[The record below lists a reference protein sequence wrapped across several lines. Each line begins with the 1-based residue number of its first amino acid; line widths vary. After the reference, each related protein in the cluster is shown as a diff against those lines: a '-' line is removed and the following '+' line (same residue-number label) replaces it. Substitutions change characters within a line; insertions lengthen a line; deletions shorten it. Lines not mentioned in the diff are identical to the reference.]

1 LNRADDGAGGANTG
15 YPLTVT
21 MRTIARCFL
30 LFGLVAAVPRVAAA
44 QATLAGE
51 VKDTTG
57 AVLPG
62 VTVEAASPALVEKV
76 RAAVTDG
83 SGRYRIES
91 LPPGSYTVTFS
102 LTGFAPVTR
111 EDLMV
116 SGSGVITV
124 DVELTVGGLA
134 ETITVTPRRRD
145 ESSLDVPGAIN
156 AFTAADIKTAGIDR
170 PQDFV
175 ALTPNMSLVQTQNQ
189 GTSFVTVR
197 GISQARNSEPSVAV
211 LIDGVQMANPSQ
223 FNQELFDIDTIQVLK
238 GPQGALYGRNAI
250 GGAIIINTRRPG
262 DVFQGNVTVGADSG
276 PGLNVRGSM
285 SGPISDTFKY
295 MATASYLD
303 TQGYIRNAFLN
314 ENADPFQDVS
324 GRLRFVWEPSN
335 ELSADVRVY
344 ASAVRTQ
351 ALYFNITESVNDT
364 SLPVR
369 VNNAGVNERNM
380 FGTSLKLDYATPL
393 GTLTSITAYDRFNE
407 LLTGDQ
413 FDFLPIPES
422 VLFQFFGSDQAQ
434 HQFLEVNALSEALQ
448 FASPATKRVR
458 WIAGAYLIS
467 TDRFI
472 STGNVFDL
480 GTGEV
485 PEVKRDPLPL
495 FNPQFTF
502 LADTQ
507 DNFAWAVFG
516 NVDVD
521 LTDKL
526 ELSMSLRYD
535 RDDRTNITETPAEFI
550 PAPLVGIA
558 FPGQVRTHTWDDVQ
572 PKVTLRHK
580 PTRDSTLYVGYSRG
594 FRSGGFNQTGVGA
607 AGIPGVNDL
616 FDAETADTYEG
627 GAKAEFLDRRV
638 GANVSVF
645 HTQAKGSY
653 FFVFDP
659 NTSTQNLGNLDRVN
673 YTGAEF
679 EVRGRILDGF
689 DGYVG
694 VGFTD
699 SEIKE
704 SRRAASD
711 VGNEAPLVSR
721 YTTNVGLQY
730 RHSLFS
736 ELSAFVRSDIE
747 VIGPTWF
754 YPDNFTERDA
764 VTLLNLRVGVDGTS
778 WSATV
783 WAKNLTDT
791 TYNAEWSPGPMFF
804 PNPGYTNNFVFK
816 AMPRRWGV
824 DLNYRF

>member
-1 LNRADDGAGGANTG
+1 
-15 YPLTVT
+15 

-30 LFGLVAAVPRVAAA
+30 LFGLVAVVPRVAAA

-62 VTVEAASPALVEKV
+62 VTVEAASPALIEKV
-76 RAAVTDG
+76 RTAVTDG

-102 LTGFAPVTR
+102 LTGFAPVKR
-111 EDLMV
+111 EDLIV

-124 DVELTVGGLA
+124 DVELTVGGMA

-250 GGAIIINTRRPG
+250 GGAIIINTKKPS
-262 DVFQGNVTVGADSG
+262 DVFEGNVTLGADSG
-276 PGLNVRGSM
+276 PGINVRGSM
-285 SGPISDTFKY
+285 SGPISNTLKYIASGSYFDTK
-295 MATASYLD
+295 
-303 TQGYIRNAFLN
+303 GYIRNVFLN
-314 ENADPFQDVS
+314 ENADPFRDVS
-324 GRLRFVWEPSN
+324 GRLRFVWEPSK

-344 ASAVRTQ
+344 ASGVRTQ

-380 FGTSLKLDYATPL
+380 FGTSLKLDYVRPL

-413 FDFLPIPES
+413 FNFLPIQES
-422 VLFQFFGSDQAQ
+422 VLFKFFGADQAQ
-434 HQFLEVNALSEALQ
+434 HQFLDVNAVSEALQ

-458 WIAGAYLIS
+458 WIAGAYAIS

-480 GTGEV
+480 GTGVV
-485 PEVKRDPLPL
+485 PEVRRHPLPL
-495 FNPQFTF
+495 FNPQFTY
-502 LADTQ
+502 LADSQ

-516 NVDVD
+516 NVDVN

-526 ELSMSLRYD
+526 ELSTALRYD
-535 RDDRTNITETPAEFI
+535 RDDRKNTTETPAEFI

-558 FPGQVRTHTWDDVQ
+558 FPGQVRTHTWDDCAAESHVAPQADTRFHAVYRLQ
-572 PKVTLRHK
+572 PRLPQRRLQSNGCRCSGHCRCERLVRR
-580 PTRDSTLYVGYSRG
+580 RDGGYL
-594 FRSGGFNQTGVGA
+594 RSGRQ
-607 AGIPGVNDL
+607 
-616 FDAETADTYEG
+616 
-627 GAKAEFLDRRV
+627 
-638 GANVSVF
+638 
-645 HTQAKGSY
+645 
-653 FFVFDP
+653 
-659 NTSTQNLGNLDRVN
+659 
-673 YTGAEF
+673 
-679 EVRGRILDGF
+679 GRISRPARRRQPQHLPHEGERILLLR
-689 DGYVG
+689 VR
-694 VGFTD
+694 
-699 SEIKE
+699 SEHEHAESGE
-704 SRRAASD
+704 SR
-711 VGNEAPLVSR
+711 SR
-721 YTTNVGLQY
+721 RLHG
-730 RHSLFS
+730 RG
-736 ELSAFVRSDIE
+736 VRS
-747 VIGPTWF
+747 
-754 YPDNFTERDA
+754 A
-764 VTLLNLRVGVDGTS
+764 GTH
-778 WSATV
+778 
-783 WAKNLTDT
+783 
-791 TYNAEWSPGPMFF
+791 
-804 PNPGYTNNFVFK
+804 
-816 AMPRRWGV
+816 PRRIRRLCRARLHRQRHQGV
-824 DLNYRF
+824 QARRE

>member
-1 LNRADDGAGGANTG
+1 
-15 YPLTVT
+15 V
-21 MRTIARCFL
+21 RTLARCVL
-30 LFGLVAAVPRVAAA
+30 LFGLVAVVPRVAAA

-62 VTVEAASPALVEKV
+62 VTVEAASPALIEKV

-102 LTGFAPVTR
+102 LSGFAPVKR
-111 EDLMV
+111 EDLIV

-124 DVELTVGGLA
+124 DMELTVGGLA

-238 GPQGALYGRNAI
+238 GPQGAVYGRNAI
-250 GGAIIINTRRPG
+250 GGAIIINTKRPS
-262 DVFQGNVTVGADSG
+262 DVLEGNVTLGTDSG
-276 PGLNVRGSM
+276 PGIKVRGGV
-285 SGPISDTFKY
+285 SGPISDTLKY
-295 MATASYLD
+295 RASGSVFD
-303 TQGYIRNAFLN
+303 TKGYIRNVFLN
-314 ENADPFQDVS
+314 EDADPFRDVS
-324 GRLRFVWEPSN
+324 GRLRLLWEPSN

-344 ASAVRTQ
+344 ASGVRTQ

-369 VNNAGVNERNM
+369 VNNPGVNERNM
-380 FGTSLKLDYATPL
+380 FGTSLKLDYVTPL
-393 GTLTSITAYDRFNE
+393 GTLTSITAYDWFNE

-422 VLFQFFGSDQAQ
+422 VLFKFFGADQAQ
-434 HQFLEVNALSEALQ
+434 HQFLDVSAVSEALH
-448 FASPATKRVR
+448 FASPAAKRVR
-458 WIAGAYLIS
+458 WIVGGYAIG

-485 PEVKRDPLPL
+485 PEVRRDPLPL

-526 ELSMSLRYD
+526 ELSTALRYD
-535 RDDRTNITETPAEFI
+535 RDNRKNITETPAEFI

-558 FPGQVRTHTWDDVQ
+558 FPGQVRTNTWDDVQ
-572 PKVTLRHK
+572 PRVTLRHK
-580 PTRDSTLYVGYSRG
+580 PTPESTLYIGYSRG

-607 AGIPGVNDL
+607 AGIAGVTDL
-616 FDAETADTYEG
+616 FDAETADTVEG
-627 GAKAEFLDRRV
+627 GVKAEFLNRRV
-638 GANVSVF
+638 GANVSIY
-645 HTQAKGSY
+645 HTQAKGTY

-659 NTSTQNLGNLDRVN
+659 NTSTQNLGNLDRVD
-673 YTGAEF
+673 YTGAEI
-679 EVRGRILDGF
+679 EVQGRILDGF
-689 DGYVG
+689 NGYVG
-694 VGFTD
+694 LGFTD
-699 SEIKE
+699 SDIKE
-704 SRRAASD
+704 SRRDAND

-721 YTTNVGLQY
+721 YTANVGLQY
-730 RHSLFS
+730 RHVVRSG
-736 ELSAFVRSDIE
+736 LSAFVRSDFE

-754 YPDNFTERDA
+754 YPDNFTERDP
-764 VTLLNLRVGVDGTS
+764 VRLLNLRLGIDSTS
-778 WSATV
+778 WSASV
-783 WAKNLTDT
+783 WTKNLTDKQ
-791 TYNAEWSPGPMFF
+791 YNAEWSPGPMFF

-816 AMPRRWGV
+816 ALPRRWGV

>member
-1 LNRADDGAGGANTG
+1 
-15 YPLTVT
+15 
-21 MRTIARCFL
+21 
-30 LFGLVAAVPRVAAA
+30 LFALVAVAPRVAAA
-44 QATLAGE
+44 QADLAGE

-62 VTVEAASPALVEKV
+62 VTVEAASPALIEKV
-76 RAAVTDG
+76 RTAVTDV
-83 SGRYRIES
+83 SGRYRIEP

-102 LTGFAPVTR
+102 LTGFAPAKR
-111 EDLMV
+111 EGLIV
-116 SGSGVITV
+116 SATGVVTV
-124 DVELTVGGLA
+124 DVELMVGGTA

-145 ESSLDVPGAIN
+145 EPLLDVPGAIN

-223 FNQELFDIDTIQVLK
+223 FNQELFDIDTIEVVK

-250 GGAIIINTRRPG
+250 GGAIIINTKKPS
-262 DVFQGNVTVGADSG
+262 DVFEGNVTVGSDSG
-276 PGLNVRGSM
+276 PGINVRGGM
-285 SGPISDTFKY
+285 SGPISDTLKY
-295 MATASYLD
+295 IASASFLD
-303 TQGYIRNAFLN
+303 TKGYIRNVLLD
-314 ENADPFQDVS
+314 EDADPFRDVS

-344 ASAVRTQ
+344 ASGVRTQ

-369 VNNAGVNERNM
+369 VNNAGVNERNL
-380 FGTSLKLDYATPL
+380 FGTSLKLDWVRPL
-393 GTLTSITAYDRFNE
+393 GTLTSITAYDRFDE
-407 LLTGDQ
+407 ILTGDQ
-413 FDFLPIPES
+413 FNFLPIPES
-422 VLFQFFGSDQAQ
+422 VLFNFFGTDQAQ
-434 HQFLEVNALSEALQ
+434 HQFLDVNAVSEALH

-458 WIAGAYLIS
+458 WIVGAYLIS

-485 PEVKRDPLPL
+485 PEVRREPLPL
-495 FNPQFTF
+495 FDPQFTF
-502 LADTQ
+502 LADEQ

-521 LTDKL
+521 LTDTL
-526 ELSMSLRYD
+526 ELSTSLRYD
-535 RDDRTNITETPAEFI
+535 RDHRQNTTRTPAEFI

-558 FPGQVRTHTWDDVQ
+558 FPGQVRTHTWDDLQ

-580 PTRDSTLYVGYSRG
+580 PTRDSTLYIGYSRG

-607 AGIPGVNDL
+607 AGIAGVNDL

-627 GAKAEFLDRRV
+627 GAKAEFLGRRV
-638 GANVSVF
+638 GANVSIF
-645 HTQAKGSY
+645 HTRAEGSY

-659 NTSTQNLGNLDRVN
+659 NTSTQNLGNLDRVH
-673 YTGAEF
+673 YTGAEV

-694 VGFTD
+694 VGYTD
-699 SEIKE
+699 SDIKE

-721 YTTNVGLQY
+721 YTANVGLQY
-730 RHSLFS
+730 RHSVGGA
-736 ELSAFVRSDIE
+736 LSAFVRSDIE

-754 YPDNFTERDA
+754 YPDNFTERER
-764 VTLLNLRVGVDGTS
+764 VTLLNVRLGVDHRS

-783 WAKNLTDT
+783 WAKNLTDE

-816 AMPRRWGV
+816 AMPRRWGA

>member
-1 LNRADDGAGGANTG
+1 
-15 YPLTVT
+15 
-21 MRTIARCFL
+21 MRTIARCVL

-44 QATLAGE
+44 QAILAGE
-51 VKDTTG
+51 VKDATG

-62 VTVEAASPALVEKV
+62 VTVEAASPALFEKV

-102 LTGFAPVTR
+102 LTGFAPVKQ
-111 EDLMV
+111 ENVVV
-116 SGSGVITV
+116 SGSDVITV
-124 DVELTVGGLA
+124 DTELTVGGMA

-250 GGAIIINTRRPG
+250 GGAILINTRKPS
-262 DVFQGNVTVGADSG
+262 DVFAGNVTVGSDSG
-276 PGLNVRGSM
+276 PGFNVRGGI
-285 SGPISDTFKY
+285 SGPISDTLKY
-295 MATASYLD
+295 IASASFLD
-303 TQGYIRNAFLN
+303 TKGYISNVFLD
-314 ENADPFQDVS
+314 ENADPFRDVS
-324 GRLRFVWEPSN
+324 GRLRFVWDPST

-344 ASAVRTQ
+344 ASRVDTQ

-380 FGTSLKLDYATPL
+380 FGTSLKLDYVRPS
-393 GTLTSITAYDRFNE
+393 GTLTSVTAYDRFNE

-413 FDFLPIPES
+413 FNFLPIPES
-422 VLFQFFGSDQAQ
+422 VLFNFFGADQAQ
-434 HQFLEVNALSEALQ
+434 HQFLEVNAVSEALQ
-448 FASPATKRVR
+448 FASPAAKRVR
-458 WIAGAYLIS
+458 WIAGGYLIS

-485 PEVKRDPLPL
+485 PEVKKEPLPL
-495 FNPQFTF
+495 FNPQFTY
-502 LADTQ
+502 LADSQ
-507 DNFAWAVFG
+507 DNFAWAMFG
-516 NVDVD
+516 NIDVN
-521 LTDKL
+521 LTDEL
-526 ELSMSLRYD
+526 ELSTSLRYD
-535 RDDRTNITETPAEFI
+535 RDSRENTTETPAEFI
-550 PAPLVGIA
+550 PAPLVGVA
-558 FPGQVRTHTWDDVQ
+558 FPGQVREHTWDDWQ

-580 PTRDSTLYVGYSRG
+580 PTRDSTLYIGYSRG

-607 AGIPGVNDL
+607 AGIAGVNDL
-616 FDAETADTYEG
+616 FDAETANTYEA
-627 GAKAEFLDRRV
+627 GAKADFSNGRV
-638 GANVSVF
+638 GANVSVY
-645 HTQAKGSY
+645 HTKAKGSY

-659 NTSTQNLGNLDRVN
+659 NTSTQNLGNLDKVN

-689 DGYVG
+689 DGYFG
-694 VGFTD
+694 LGYTD
-699 SEIKE
+699 SDIKE

-730 RHSLFS
+730 RHVLRG
-736 ELSAFVRSDIE
+736 ELSAFVRSDIQ
-747 VIGPTWF
+747 VTGPTWF
-754 YPDNFTERDA
+754 YPDNFTERDP
-764 VTLLNLRVGVDGTS
+764 VTLLNVRLGVDSKS

-783 WAKNLTDT
+783 WAKNLTDE

>member
-1 LNRADDGAGGANTG
+1 
-15 YPLTVT
+15 

-44 QATLAGE
+44 QAILAGE

-62 VTVEAASPALVEKV
+62 VTVEAASPALTEKV
-76 RAAVTDG
+76 RTAVTDG

-91 LPPGSYTVTFS
+91 LPPGSYAVTFS
-102 LTGFAPVTR
+102 LSGFAPMKR
-111 EDLMV
+111 EAVVV

-124 DVELTVGGLA
+124 DVALTVGGLA
-134 ETITVTPRRRD
+134 QEVTVTARRRD
-145 ESSLDVPGAIN
+145 ELSLDVPVAVN
-156 AFTAADIKTAGIDR
+156 TFTADVIEAAGIDR
-170 PQDFV
+170 PQDFI

-223 FNQELFDIDTIQVLK
+223 FNQELFDIDSIQVLK

-250 GGAIIINTRRPG
+250 GGAIIINTKRPS
-262 DVFQGNVTVGADSG
+262 DVFAGNVTVGSDSG
-276 PGLNVRGSM
+276 PGINVRGGV
-285 SGPISDTFKY
+285 SGPISSKLKYIASASVFDTN
-295 MATASYLD
+295 
-303 TQGYIRNAFLN
+303 GYIKNVYLN
-314 ENADPFQDVS
+314 ENADPFRDVS
-324 GRLRFVWEPSN
+324 GRVRLLWEPSK

-369 VNNAGVNERNM
+369 VNNAGVNERNL
-380 FGTSLKLDYATPL
+380 FGTSLKLDYVKPL
-393 GTLTSITAYDRFNE
+393 GTLTSITAYDQLNE
-407 LLTGDQ
+407 ILTGDQ
-413 FDFLPIPES
+413 FDFLPIQES
-422 VLFQFFGSDQAQ
+422 VLFKFFGSDQAQ
-434 HQFLEVNALSEALQ
+434 HQFLDVKAVSEALQ

-458 WIAGAYLIS
+458 WIVGAYMIG

-485 PEVKRDPLPL
+485 PEVRRDPLPL
-495 FNPQFTF
+495 YNPQFTF
-502 LADTQ
+502 LADSQ
-507 DNFAWAVFG
+507 DNFAWAAFG
-516 NVDVD
+516 NVDVN

-526 ELSMSLRYD
+526 ELSTSLRYD
-535 RDDRTNITETPAEFI
+535 RDHRKNTTETPAEFI
-550 PAPLVGIA
+550 PAPLVGTA
-558 FPGQVRTHTWDDVQ
+558 FPGQVRTHTWDDWQ

-580 PTRDSTLYVGYSRG
+580 PTRDSTLYIGYSRG

-627 GAKAEFLDRRV
+627 GVKAEFLNQRV
-638 GANVSVF
+638 GTNLSIF
-645 HTQAKGSY
+645 HTRAKGSY

-673 YTGAEF
+673 YTGAEV
-679 EVRGRILDGF
+679 EVQGRILEGF
-689 DGYVG
+689 DGYLG
-694 VGFTD
+694 LGFTD
-699 SEIKE
+699 SDIKE

-721 YTTNVGLQY
+721 YTANVGLQY
-730 RHSLFS
+730 RHSLRS

-754 YPDNFTERDA
+754 YPDNFTERDP
-764 VTLLNLRVGVDGTS
+764 VGLLNLRLGVDSKS

-783 WAKNLTDT
+783 WAKNLTDNK
-791 TYNAEWSPGPMFF
+791 YNAEWSPGPMFF

>member
-1 LNRADDGAGGANTG
+1 
-15 YPLTVT
+15 
-21 MRTIARCFL
+21 MRTIVRCFL
-30 LFGLVAAVPRVAAA
+30 LFGLVAVIPGVAAA

-51 VKDTTG
+51 VKDPTG
-57 AVLPG
+57 ALLPG
-62 VTVEAASPALVEKV
+62 VTVEASSPALIEKV
-76 RAAVTDG
+76 RTVVTDG

-102 LTGFAPVTR
+102 LIGFAPEKR
-111 EDLMV
+111 EDLV
-116 SGSGVITV
+116 VGGAGVITV
-124 DVELTVGGLA
+124 DVALTVGGLA
-134 ETITVTPRRRD
+134 DTITVTPRRRD

-223 FNQELFDIDTIQVLK
+223 FNQELFDVDTIQVLK

-250 GGAIIINTRRPG
+250 GGAIIINTKKPT
-262 DVFQGNVTVGADSG
+262 DVFQGNVTVGADGG
-276 PGLNVRGSM
+276 PGLNVRGGM
-285 SGPISDTFKY
+285 SGPISNTLKYIASGSLFDTK
-295 MATASYLD
+295 
-303 TQGYIRNAFLN
+303 GYIKNDHLN
-314 ENADPFQDVS
+314 ENADPFRDLS
-324 GRLRFVWEPSN
+324 GRLRLVWEPSK

-344 ASAVRTQ
+344 ASGVRTQ

-369 VNNAGVNERNM
+369 VNNPGVNDRNM
-380 FGTSLKLDYATPL
+380 FGTSLKLDYVKPL

-413 FDFLPIPES
+413 FNFLPIQES
-422 VLFQFFGSDQAQ
+422 VLFKFFGADQAQ
-434 HQFLEVNALSEALQ
+434 HQFLDVDAVSEALH
-448 FASPATKRVR
+448 FASPGAKRVR
-458 WIAGAYLIS
+458 WIVGTYAIA

-480 GTGEV
+480 GTGVV
-485 PEVKRDPLPL
+485 PEVRRDPLPL
-495 FNPQFTF
+495 FNPQFTY
-502 LADTQ
+502 LADAQ

-521 LTDKL
+521 LTDTL
-526 ELSMSLRYD
+526 ELSTALRYD
-535 RDDRTNITETPAEFI
+535 RDHRKNTTETPAEFI
-550 PAPLVGIA
+550 PAPLVGVA
-558 FPGQVRTHTWDDVQ
+558 FPGQVRTKTWDDVQ
-572 PKVTLRHK
+572 PRVTLRHK
-580 PTRDSTLYVGYSRG
+580 PTADSTLYVGYSRG

-607 AGIPGVNDL
+607 AGIAGVTDL
-616 FDAETADTYEG
+616 FDAETADTVEG
-627 GAKAEFLDRRV
+627 GAKAEFLDKRV
-638 GANVSVF
+638 GANLSVY
-645 HTQAKGSY
+645 HTRAKGTY

-673 YTGAEF
+673 YTGAEV
-679 EVRGRILDGF
+679 EVQGRIVEGF
-689 DGYVG
+689 NGYVG
-694 VGFTD
+694 LGFTD
-699 SEIKE
+699 SDIKE
-704 SRRAASD
+704 SRRDPSD

-721 YTTNVGLQY
+721 YTANVGLQY
-730 RHSLFS
+730 RHVLRSAS
-736 ELSAFVRSDIE
+736 SAFVRSDIE

-754 YPDNFTERDA
+754 YPDNFTKRDP
-764 VTLLNLRVGVDGTS
+764 VGLLNVRLGIDGTS
-778 WSATV
+778 WSAAV

-791 TYNAEWSPGPMFF
+791 QYNAEWSPGPMFF

-816 AMPRRWGV
+816 ALPRRWGV

>member
-1 LNRADDGAGGANTG
+1 
-15 YPLTVT
+15 
-21 MRTIARCFL
+21 MRTLARCFL
-30 LFGLVAAVPRVAAA
+30 LFGLVAVVPRVAAA

-62 VTVEAASPALVEKV
+62 VTVEAASPALIEKV
-76 RAAVTDG
+76 RTAVTDG

-102 LTGFAPVTR
+102 LTGFAPVNR
-111 EDLMV
+111 EDLIV
-116 SGSGVITV
+116 GGSGVITV
-124 DVELTVGGLA
+124 DVELPIGGMA
-134 ETITVTPRRRD
+134 ETVTVTPRRRD

-250 GGAIIINTRRPG
+250 GGAIIINTKRPS
-262 DVFQGNVTVGADSG
+262 DVFQGNVTLGADSG
-276 PGLNVRGSM
+276 PGINVRGGM
-285 SGPISDTFKY
+285 SGPISDTVKY
-295 MATASYLD
+295 IATASYFD
-303 TQGYIRNAFLN
+303 TTGYIRNEVLHD
-314 ENADPFQDVS
+314 NADPFQDVS
-324 GRLRFVWEPSN
+324 GRLRFIWDPSR

-344 ASAVRTQ
+344 ASRVRTQ

-380 FGTSLKLDYATPL
+380 FGTSLKLDYVRPL
-393 GTLTSITAYDRFNE
+393 GTLTSVTAYDRFNE

-413 FDFLPIPES
+413 FDFLPIQES
-422 VLFQFFGSDQAQ
+422 VLFKFFGADQAQ
-434 HQFLEVNALSEALQ
+434 HQFLNVNAVSEALQ

-485 PEVKRDPLPL
+485 PEVRWDPLPL
-495 FNPQFTF
+495 FNPQFTY
-502 LADTQ
+502 LADSQ

-516 NVDVD
+516 NIDVN
-521 LTDKL
+521 LTDTL
-526 ELSMSLRYD
+526 ELSTSLRYD
-535 RDDRTNITETPAEFI
+535 RDDRKNTTETPAEFI

-558 FPGQVRTHTWDDVQ
+558 FPGQVRTHTWDDWQ

-580 PTRDSTLYVGYSRG
+580 PTRDSTLYIGYSRG

-607 AGIPGVNDL
+607 AGIAGVNDL

-627 GAKAEFLDRRV
+627 GA
-638 GANVSVF
+638 NVSIF

-679 EVRGRILDGF
+679 EVRGRILEGF

-694 VGFTD
+694 IGITD
-699 SEIKE
+699 SDIKE

-721 YTTNVGLQY
+721 YTANVGLQY
-730 RHSLFS
+730 RHTLRTD
-736 ELSAFVRSDIE
+736 LSAFVRSDIE

-754 YPDNFTERDA
+754 YPDNFTERDP
-764 VTLLNLRVGVDGTS
+764 VTLLNVRLGVDSKS

-783 WAKNLTDT
+783 WAKNLTDEQ
-791 TYNAEWSPGPMFF
+791 YNAEWSPGPMFF

>member
-1 LNRADDGAGGANTG
+1 
-15 YPLTVT
+15 

-62 VTVEAASPALVEKV
+62 VTVEAASPALSEKV

-102 LTGFAPVTR
+102 LSGFAPLKREAVT
-111 EDLMV
+111 V

-124 DVELTVGGLA
+124 DVALTVGGLA
-134 ETITVTPRRRD
+134 QEVTVTARRRD
-145 ESSLDVPGAIN
+145 ELSLDVPVAVN
-156 AFTAADIKTAGIDR
+156 TFTADVIEAAGIDR
-170 PQDFV
+170 PQDFI

-250 GGAIIINTRRPG
+250 GGAIIINTKRPS
-262 DVFQGNVTVGADSG
+262 DVFAGNVTVGSDSG
-276 PGLNVRGSM
+276 PGINLRGGV
-285 SGPISDTFKY
+285 SGPISSKLKYIASASVFDTK
-295 MATASYLD
+295 
-303 TQGYIRNAFLN
+303 GYIKNVYLN
-314 ENADPFQDVS
+314 ENADPFRDVS
-324 GRLRFVWEPSN
+324 GRVRLLWEPSK

-369 VNNAGVNERNM
+369 VNNAGVNERNL
-380 FGTSLKLDYATPL
+380 FGTSLKLDYVKPL
-393 GTLTSITAYDRFNE
+393 GTLTSITAYDQLNE
-407 LLTGDQ
+407 ILTGDQ
-413 FDFLPIPES
+413 FDFLPIQES
-422 VLFQFFGSDQAQ
+422 VLFKFFGSDQAQ
-434 HQFLEVNALSEALQ
+434 HQFLDVKAVSEALQ
-448 FASPATKRVR
+448 FASSATKRVR
-458 WIAGAYLIS
+458 WIVGAYMIG

-485 PEVKRDPLPL
+485 PEVRRDPLPL
-495 FNPQFTF
+495 YNPQYSF
-502 LADTQ
+502 LADSQ
-507 DNFAWAVFG
+507 DNFAWAAFG
-516 NVDVD
+516 NVDVN

-526 ELSMSLRYD
+526 ELSTSLRYD
-535 RDDRTNITETPAEFI
+535 RDHRKNTTETPAEFI
-550 PAPLVGIA
+550 PAALVGTA
-558 FPGQVRTHTWDDVQ
+558 FPGQVRTHTWDDLQ

-580 PTRDSTLYVGYSRG
+580 PTRDSTLYIGYSRG

-607 AGIPGVNDL
+607 AGIAGVNDL

-627 GAKAEFLDRRV
+627 GVKAEFLNQRV
-638 GANVSVF
+638 GTNLSIF
-645 HTQAKGSY
+645 HTRAKGSY
-653 FFVFDP
+653 FFVYDP
-659 NTSTQNLGNLDRVN
+659 TTSTQNLGNLDRVD

-679 EVRGRILDGF
+679 EVQGRILDGF
-689 DGYVG
+689 DGYIG
-694 VGFTD
+694 LGFTD
-699 SEIKE
+699 SDIKE

-721 YTTNVGLQY
+721 YTANVGLQY
-730 RHSLFS
+730 RHTLRG

-754 YPDNFTERDA
+754 YPDNFTERDP
-764 VTLLNLRVGVDGTS
+764 VTLLNVRLGVDSKS

-783 WAKNLTDT
+783 WAKNLTDEQ
-791 TYNAEWSPGPMFF
+791 YNAEWSPGPMFF

>member
-1 LNRADDGAGGANTG
+1 
-15 YPLTVT
+15 
-21 MRTIARCFL
+21 MRTIVRGFL
-30 LFGLVAAVPRVAAA
+30 LFGLLAVCPRIAAA
-44 QATLAGE
+44 QAALAGE

-62 VTVEAASPALVEKV
+62 VTVEAASPALTEKV
-76 RAAVTDG
+76 RTAVTDG
-83 SGRYRIES
+83 SGRYRLES
-91 LPPGSYTVTFS
+91 LPAGSYTVTFS
-102 LTGFAPVTR
+102 LAGFAPVQR
-111 EDLMV
+111 ADLIV
-116 SGSGVITV
+116 SGSDVTTV
-124 DVELTVGGLA
+124 DVELTVGGMA

-145 ESSLDVPGAIN
+145 EASLDVPGAIN

-189 GTSFVTVR
+189 GTSFLTVR

-250 GGAIIINTRRPG
+250 GGAIIINTKRPG
-262 DVFQGNVTVGADSG
+262 DVFAGNVTVGSDSG
-276 PGLNVRGSM
+276 PGVNVRGGM
-285 SGPISDTFKY
+285 SGPISTTLKY
-295 MATASYLD
+295 LASASYFD
-303 TQGYIRNAFLN
+303 TKGYIRNVHLN
-314 ENADPFQDVS
+314 EDANPFRDVS
-324 GRLRFVWEPSN
+324 GRLRLMWEPSN

-344 ASAVRTQ
+344 ASGVRTR

-369 VNNAGVNERNM
+369 VNNSGVNERNM
-380 FGTSLKLDYATPL
+380 FGTSLKLDYVRPL
-393 GTLTSITAYDRFNE
+393 GTLTSVTAYDRLNE
-407 LLTGDQ
+407 ILTGDQ
-413 FDFLPIPES
+413 FNFLPIEQS
-422 VLFQFFGSDQAQ
+422 VLFKFFGADQAQ
-434 HQFLEVNALSEALQ
+434 HQFLNVNALSEALH

-458 WIAGAYLIS
+458 WIAGAYVIS

-485 PEVKRDPLPL
+485 PEVRRDPLPL

-507 DNFAWAVFG
+507 DNLAWAVFG

-526 ELSMSLRYD
+526 ELSTALRYD
-535 RDDRTNITETPAEFI
+535 RDDRKNITETPAEFI

-558 FPGQVRTHTWDDVQ
+558 FPGQVRTHTWDDWQ

-580 PTRDSTLYVGYSRG
+580 PTPDSTLYVGYSRG

-607 AGIPGVNDL
+607 AGIAGVNDL
-616 FDAETADTYEG
+616 FDAETANTYEAG
-627 GAKAEFLDRRV
+627 VKAEFLNRRV
-638 GANVSVF
+638 GANLSVY

-659 NTSTQNLGNLDRVN
+659 NTSTQNLGNLDRVD

-679 EVRGRILDGF
+679 EVRGRILEGF

-694 VGFTD
+694 VGVTD
-699 SEIKE
+699 SDIKE

-730 RHSLFS
+730 RHSLRS
-736 ELSAFVRSDIE
+736 ELSAFVRSDLE

-754 YPDNFTERDA
+754 YPDNFTERDP
-764 VTLLNLRVGVDGTS
+764 VTLLNLRLGVDGKS
-778 WSATV
+778 WSAAV
-783 WAKNLTDT
+783 WAKNLTDAN
-791 TYNAEWSPGPMFF
+791 YNAEWSPGPMFF

>member
-1 LNRADDGAGGANTG
+1 
-15 YPLTVT
+15 

-30 LFGLVAAVPRVAAA
+30 LFGLVAVVPRVAAA

-51 VKDTTG
+51 VKDRTG

-62 VTVEAASPALVEKV
+62 VTVEAASPALIEKV
-76 RAAVTDG
+76 RTAVTDG

-102 LTGFAPVTR
+102 LTGFAPEKR
-111 EDLMV
+111 EDLIV

-124 DVELTVGGLA
+124 DVELRVGGVA
-134 ETITVTPRRRD
+134 ETVTVTARRRD
-145 ESSLDVPGAIN
+145 ELSLDVPVAVN
-156 AFTAADIKTAGIDR
+156 TFTADVIKTAGIDR
-170 PQDFV
+170 PQDFI

-223 FNQELFDIDTIQVLK
+223 FNQELFDIDSIQVLK
-238 GPQGALYGRNAI
+238 GPQGAIYGRNAI
-250 GGAIIINTRRPG
+250 GGAIIINTRKPR
-262 DVFQGNVTVGADSG
+262 DVFEGNVTLGGDSG
-276 PGLNVRGSM
+276 PGINLRGGM
-285 SGPISDTFKY
+285 SGPISNTLKYIASGSFFDTK
-295 MATASYLD
+295 
-303 TQGYIRNAFLN
+303 GYIRNVHLD
-314 ENADPFQDVS
+314 ENADPFRDVS
-324 GRLRFVWEPSN
+324 GRLRLVWEPSN

-344 ASAVRTQ
+344 ASRVRTQ

-369 VNNAGVNERNM
+369 VNNPGVNERNM
-380 FGTSLKLDYATPL
+380 FGTSLKLDYVTPL
-393 GTLTSITAYDRFNE
+393 GTLTSITAYDWFNE

-422 VLFQFFGSDQAQ
+422 VLFRFFGADQAQ
-434 HQFLEVNALSEALQ
+434 HQFLDVSAVSEALH
-448 FASPATKRVR
+448 FASPAAKRVR
-458 WIAGAYLIS
+458 WIAGAYLIG

-485 PEVKRDPLPL
+485 PEVRRDPLPL

-521 LTDKL
+521 LTDTL
-526 ELSMSLRYD
+526 ELSTALRYD
-535 RDDRTNITETPAEFI
+535 RDHRKNITETPAEFI

-558 FPGQVRTHTWDDVQ
+558 LPGQVRTHTWDDLQ

-607 AGIPGVNDL
+607 AGIAGVNDL
-616 FDAETADTYEG
+616 FDAETADTYEA

-638 GANVSVF
+638 GANVSIF
-645 HTQAKGSY
+645 HTRAKGSY

-659 NTSTQNLGNLDRVN
+659 NTSTQNLGNLDRVD
-673 YTGAEF
+673 YTGAEL
-679 EVRGRILDGF
+679 EVQGRILDGF
-689 DGYVG
+689 NGYVG
-694 VGFTD
+694 LGYTHSD
-699 SEIKE
+699 IKE
-704 SRRAASD
+704 SSRAASD
-711 VGNEAPLVSR
+711 VGNQAPLVSE
-721 YTTNVGLQY
+721 YTANVGLQY
-730 RHSLFS
+730 RHVLRTG
-736 ELSAFVRSDIE
+736 LSAFVRSDVE

-754 YPDNFTERDA
+754 YPDNFTERDP
-764 VTLLNLRVGVDGTS
+764 VTLLNVRLGIDGKS

-783 WAKNLTDT
+783 WAKNLTDKK
-791 TYNAEWSPGPMFF
+791 YNAEWSPGPMFF

-816 AMPRRWGV
+816 AMPRRWGA